1 MKITAESLIWNSAR
15 KKVLLNH
22 KYEIV
27 RYIHL
32 SDTKEIK
39 TFPTEKW
46 KKHPT
51 PELGLE
57 RTIRLLQRHMY
68 PMGIQQTFSCQDTEP
83 GPALSRT
90 EIRRHASLHM
100 SPCAIRPEFE
110 FNIAKK
116 SEKNHTCSQHILR

>member
-68 PMGIQQTFSCQDTEP
+68 PMGIQQTFSCQGGYISTGIACEAEP
-83 GPALSRT
+83 FLFRYQVLEFDGRDSRVRHGALARQ
-90 EIRRHASLHM
+90 
-100 SPCAIRPEFE
+100 
-110 FNIAKK
+110 
-116 SEKNHTCSQHILR
+116 CSVGSYWT